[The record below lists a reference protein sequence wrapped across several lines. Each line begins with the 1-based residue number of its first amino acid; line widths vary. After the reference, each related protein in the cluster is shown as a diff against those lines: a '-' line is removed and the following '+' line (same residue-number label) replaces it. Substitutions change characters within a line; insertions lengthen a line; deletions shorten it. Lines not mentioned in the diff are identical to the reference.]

1 MNVSLTPELEQF
13 IQSQVESG
21 NYTSPEEVI
30 IAGIKLL
37 EERERI
43 YKGRFEELRQE
54 IMVGVEASE
63 RGEVVD
69 SETVFSQLQQRKGW
83 MPGFFEQTAGCLAD
97 DPIVID
103 DEGDFE
109 EREQLE

>member
-21 NYTSPEEVI
+21 KYTSADEVI
-30 IAGIKLL
+30 AAGIKLL

-43 YKGRFEELRQE
+43 YKGRFEELKRE
-54 IMVGVEASE
+54 IMIGIEASE

-69 SETVFSQLQQRKGW
+69 SETVFAELEENIREIEIEMQRAYEAK
-83 MPGFFEQTAGCLAD
+83 A
-97 DPIVID
+97 
-103 DEGDFE
+103 
-109 EREQLE
+109 

>member
-13 IQSQVESG
+13 IQSQIESG
-21 NYTSPEEVI
+21 KYASTDEVI
-30 IAGIKLL
+30 LAALRAF

-63 RGEVVD
+63 LGEVVD
-69 SETVFSQLQQRKGW
+69 GEIVFSQLQQKLQQLR
-83 MPGFFEQTAGCLAD
+83 D
-97 DPIVID
+97 H
-103 DEGDFE
+103 EGE
-109 EREQLE
+109 

>member
-1 MNVSLTPELEQF
+1 MNVSLTPEIQQF

-21 NYTSPEEVI
+21 KYASPDEVI
-30 IAGIKLL
+30 LAALRAF

-69 SETVFSQLQQRKGW
+69 GEIVFSQLQQKLQQLR
-83 MPGFFEQTAGCLAD
+83 D
-97 DPIVID
+97 R
-103 DEGDFE
+103 EGE
-109 EREQLE
+109 

>member
-13 IQSQVESG
+13 IQSQIESG
-21 NYTSPEEVI
+21 KYASTDEVI
-30 IAGIKLL
+30 LAALRAF

-43 YKGRFEELRQE
+43 YNGRFDELRQE

-69 SETVFSQLQQRKGW
+69 GEIVFSQLQQKLQQLR
-83 MPGFFEQTAGCLAD
+83 D
-97 DPIVID
+97 R
-103 DEGDFE
+103 EGE
-109 EREQLE
+109 

>member
-13 IQSQVESG
+13 IQSQIESG
-21 NYTSPEEVI
+21 KYASTDEVI
-30 IAGIKLL
+30 LAALRAF

-69 SETVFSQLQQRKGW
+69 GEIVFSQLQQKLQQLR
-83 MPGFFEQTAGCLAD
+83 D
-97 DPIVID
+97 R
-103 DEGDFE
+103 EGE
-109 EREQLE
+109 

>member
-21 NYTSPEEVI
+21 QYTSADEVI
-30 IAGIKLL
+30 MASIKLL

-43 YKGRFEELRQE
+43 YKGRFEELRKE
-54 IMVGVEASE
+54 IMIGIEASE

-69 SETVFSQLQQRKGW
+69 GETVFRELREKLQRRRQQSEK
-83 MPGFFEQTAGCLAD
+83 
-97 DPIVID
+97 
-103 DEGDFE
+103 
-109 EREQLE
+109 